1 MFTRAH
7 LIIFCKQIALQEIE
21 ALEETIKRNTAEVK
35 SSENLVE
42 QYRQQATKTRLVK
55 LKKVSVRIAFQWV
68 YKEVSEFCCQQ
79 RQRSMEHIKY
89 YMFVILLLLL
99 YLTL

>member
-1 MFTRAH
+1 M
-7 LIIFCKQIALQEIE
+7 QEIE

-55 LKKVSVRIAFQWV
+55 LKNVSVRIAFQWV
-68 YKEVSEFCCQQ
+68 YKEVGEFRCCREKDQWTHQ
-79 RQRSMEHIKY
+79 VLS
-89 YMFVILLLLL
+89 VC
-99 YLTL
+99 

>member
-1 MFTRAH
+1 MRKKNLRRGINHKTSCQLSFF
-7 LIIFCKQIALQEIE
+7 FCKQIALQEIQ

-55 LKKVSVRIAFQWV
+55 FSFRWKSRLNGFMKK
-68 YKEVSEFCCQQ
+68 
-79 RQRSMEHIKY
+79 
-89 YMFVILLLLL
+89 
-99 YLTL
+99 